1 MMVRTEENVA
11 ANTQAPPQLLGV
23 PQGVSCDSDLAIS
36 AALQAMEDAR
46 AASQIRELGRHT
58 SGVIPDDAMFVHPP
72 KSRRLTWLRRTAVV
86 LFVLSGACVIG
97 YVAGLGDVLHGL
109 FFDKDEAAHNSVFSS
124 VSQEA
129 FQGTN
134 RYRTIKGV
142 REVLWNNGI
151 AKIAAEHAEQMATG
165 QAPFSHDGF
174 DQRVARFSF
183 VYSAAGENLA
193 RCPGTDKPSECAVT
207 GWIKSP
213 DHEQNLVNS
222 EWTLCGIGTAQSP
235 DKRSFFL
242 TQLFAATSI
251 V

>member
-1 MMVRTEENVA
+1 MIARTKEGVA
-11 ANTQAPPQLLGV
+11 ANTQAPPQLLGA
-23 PQGVSCDSDLAIS
+23 PRDASCDSDLAIA

-46 AASQIRELGRHT
+46 AASQIGELGHHT
-58 SGVIPDDAMFVHPP
+58 SAVTPDNVIIVHHGT
-72 KSRRLTWLRRTAVV
+72 SRRLTWLRRAAVV
-86 LFVLSGACVIG
+86 LFVFSGACVIG
-97 YVAGLGDVLHGL
+97 YFAGIGDVFRGL
-109 FFDKDEAAHNSVFSS
+109 FSEKDRALHNSVFSA

-134 RYRTIKGV
+134 RYRSSKGV

-151 AKIAAEHAEQMATG
+151 ANIAAEHAAQMATG

-174 DQRVARFSF
+174 AQRVARFSF

-193 RCPGTDKPSECAVT
+193 RCPDTGKPSECAVT

-235 DKRSFFL
+235 NERSFFL
-242 TQLFAATSI
+242 TQLFAATSN